1 MTALLLQ
8 FWPYILA
15 GLGLLFGAWKIDRN
29 ATNRER
35 AKQAAGKLAVA
46 EDRLEMDREATAAE
60 RKAAGMTDDKARAEA
75 MKWSR
80 R

>member
-8 FWPYILA
+8 FWPYIIA

-35 AKQAAGKLAVA
+35 NKQAKAELDARSEGQKIDDAVA
-46 EDRLEMDREATAAE
+46 GRSGDENRERL
-60 RKAAGMTDDKARAEA
+60 G
-75 MKWSR
+75 KWSR
-80 R
+80 K